1 MSPIPLEEA
10 YLRWLYS
17 LVASLRMRNPAHTY
31 WGVLTRMHRTEFV
44 WIVPNDDNRV
54 EDGIELRN
62 EFLHAKKTSE
72 VDPLWMA
79 QGCSFLEMMIAL
91 ARRLSFIDEGTE
103 KGWFWHLMENL
114 GLDKRNDN
122 SKTSLD
128 EVSVILDRVIWR
140 TYNRNGNGGLFP
152 MSRSDKDQ
160 RRVELWYQMA
170 EYLDE
175 ADGR

>member
-1 MSPIPLEEA
+1 
-10 YLRWLYS
+10 
-17 LVASLRMRNPAHTY
+17 MRTPAHTY
-31 WGVLTRMHRTEFV
+31 WGVLTLMHKTEFI

-54 EDGIELRN
+54 EDGIELRL
-62 EFLHAKKTSE
+62 EFLYTRKIVDA
-72 VDPLWMA
+72 DPLWMG

-91 ARRLSFIDEGTE
+91 SKRLSFIDDGSE

-114 GLDKRNDN
+114 GLDKRNDA
-122 SKTSLD
+122 SKMPLG

-140 TYNRNGNGGLFP
+140 TYNRNGEGGLFP
-152 MSRSDKDQ
+152 LNRPSKDQ

-175 ADGR
+175 ADGG